1 MNWLRADQFTTSDGF
16 DTPLPD
22 DIVAAFQGT

>member
-1 MNWLRADQFTTSDGF
+1 MCWLRAGEFTTPDNF

-22 DIVAAFQGT
+22 DVVAFRGA

>member
-1 MNWLRADQFTTSDGF
+1 MNWLRADQFTTPDGF

-22 DIVAAFQGT
+22 DVVAFRGA